1 MAKNIFDIDKELYTL
16 YDEIEEAG
24 GEITPEIE
32 EKLEING
39 QEITNKVKNIT
50 NFINNLNADI
60 LAIKSETDRLAKLKK
75 SKENTIKGLT
85 NLVLFVIKKYGTED
99 KSGKKWIDWG
109 TGKVTIRKS
118 ETIKVALVL
127 SNNRNVGVHAR
138 VNKLGVPSFVFSRE
152 EFVDGEPVLAK
163 LAEYDTDLIV
173 LAGFMNKISD
183 PLLNA
188 YPGKIIN
195 IHPALLPKY
204 GGKGMYG
211 MHVHEAVV
219 AAGERETG
227 ITIHYIDEHYDEGTV
242 IFQATCPVLP
252 FDTPEEVAAKV
263 HALEYAHYPKI
274 IEDLLAT
281 R

>member
-1 MAKNIFDIDKELYTL
+1 MKNVAVF
-16 YDEIEEAG
+16 ASG
-24 GEITPEIE
+24 SG
-32 EKLEING
+32 
-39 QEITNKVKNIT
+39 TNAENIVRY
-50 NFINNLNADI
+50 F
-60 LAIKSETDRLAKLKK
+60 S
-75 SKENTIKGLT
+75 
-85 NLVLFVIKKYGTED
+85 
-99 KSGKKWIDWG
+99 
-109 TGKVTIRKS
+109 KS

-211 MHVHEAVV
+211 HHVHEAVI
-219 AAGERETG
+219 AAGEKESG
-227 ITIHYIDEHYDEGTV
+227 ITIHYVNDHYDQGAI
-242 IFQATCPVLP
+242 IFQAKCPVLP
-252 FDTPEEVAAKV
+252 TDTPDDLAARV
-263 HALEYAHYPKI
+263 HELEYRYFPQI
-274 IEDLLAT
+274 IAETILKQEA
-281 R
+281 

>member
-1 MAKNIFDIDKELYTL
+1 MKNVAVF
-16 YDEIEEAG
+16 ASG
-24 GEITPEIE
+24 SG
-32 EKLEING
+32 
-39 QEITNKVKNIT
+39 TNAENIARY
-50 NFINNLNADI
+50 F
-60 LAIKSETDRLAKLKK
+60 S
-75 SKENTIKGLT
+75 
-85 NLVLFVIKKYGTED
+85 
-99 KSGKKWIDWG
+99 
-109 TGKVTIRKS
+109 KS

-152 EFVDGEPVLAK
+152 EFADGEPVLAK

-211 MHVHEAVV
+211 HHVHEAVI
-219 AAGERETG
+219 AAGEKESG
-227 ITIHYIDEHYDEGTV
+227 ITFHYVNDHYDQGAI
-242 IFQATCPVLP
+242 IFQAKCPVLP
-252 FDTPEEVAAKV
+252 TDTPDDLAARV
-263 HALEYAHYPKI
+263 HELEYRHFPRV
-274 IEDLLAT
+274 IEDTLKKL
-281 R
+281 